1 MHGVVHRG
9 VVVVVVCRG
18 VLCLVLCVVCGV
30 VDGCIICVVFRGI
43 LYWVLCLVLC
53 VVWRVLTSA
62 LERFFS
68 LCLFARGFL
77 EKPLRG
83 FLLCFLPSE
92 ASLFCWFFCVFC
104 PGFSHDI

>member
-1 MHGVVHRG
+1 MVFD
-9 VVVVVVCRG
+9 VVC
-18 VLCLVLCVVCGV
+18 
-30 VDGCIICVVFRGI
+30 RGI
-43 LYWVLCLVLC
+43 LYWVLC

-68 LCLFARGFL
+68 LCLFVRGFL

-92 ASLFCWFFCVFC
+92 TSLFGWFFCVFC
-104 PGFSHDI
+104 RGFSHDI